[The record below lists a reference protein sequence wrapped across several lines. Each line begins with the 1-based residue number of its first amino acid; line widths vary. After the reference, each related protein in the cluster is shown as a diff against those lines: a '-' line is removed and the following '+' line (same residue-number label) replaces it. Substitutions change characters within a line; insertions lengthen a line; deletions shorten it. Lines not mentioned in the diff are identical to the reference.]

1 MAEAPSTPSS
11 LKPEQVEALV
21 RRQASTPG
29 GLSMDIVLTP
39 ALKPG
44 PRSVSQPCSPL
55 PLEARLEAAEARR
68 TAIDHLR
75 AANLSERLAKVE
87 AVRSKKEELVVEK
100 AARTKEEMEAKQEK
114 VTEKRQAVVAETR
127 EKLSEHLARVER
139 AQRDLEI
146 QTEAYRL
153 STEFAL
159 NAKMMK
165 VEENKDEQLE
175 GMLAR
180 IQEHEAYV
188 AKVRANQET
197 RLRPYF
203 AELETN
209 IKEKLSIAE
218 KRREEAL
225 GKVVDSAREEE
236 RKVEMV
242 RRNKARLQ
250 EQGSGAGD
258 TGPQSA

>member
-1 MAEAPSTPSS
+1 MSIAW
-11 LKPEQVEALV
+11 
-21 RRQASTPG
+21 RRIWAQWRLEFPRCQAMNATATCHLPWPC
-29 GLSMDIVLTP
+29 LT
-39 ALKPG
+39 LTW

-188 AKVRANQET
+188 AKVGHQKYLFVQT
-197 RLRPYF
+197 GS
-203 AELETN
+203 
-209 IKEKLSIAE
+209 LS
-218 KRREEAL
+218 
-225 GKVVDSAREEE
+225 
-236 RKVEMV
+236 
-242 RRNKARLQ
+242 
-250 EQGSGAGD
+250 
-258 TGPQSA
+258 